1 MPAAETPARARL
13 LSLYVGGFLGPF
25 GGGVVTPML
34 PELRDGLDT
43 SLAVAASSLTV
54 YMVPFAAFMVFSGTL
69 AERWGR
75 RRTVRSAYVAYAL
88 ASLACAVAPQALLFM
103 AGRGA
108 QGIANAFTTPV
119 LLAALTDLTPP
130 ERLGRALGL
139 FGSLQAAGLTFAPV
153 VGGLAA
159 AVDWRWAF
167 VVSVV
172 ASLALA
178 TQPPPDAVREKDG
191 APGGGW
197 RSLANPRL
205 AFACG
210 IAFLAYLTT
219 VGVTLQ
225 GALIAADRFGLSPA
239 WRGVVVAT
247 FGAAG
252 LLAGRVVGRQLD
264 GLGPRR
270 FGVLGYALLATASI
284 SIGLSPRLPFLVLAF
299 ALGGVAG
306 LAARITVNA
315 LAVRS
320 TPENRGGAAS
330 LMLACQFLGGAVA
343 PLVLLPVYR
352 QSSVL
357 GPVVGAAFCLV
368 AGVFLAVAPAR
379 VVHGTTAR
387 QP

>member
-1 MPAAETPARARL
+1 M
-13 LSLYVGGFLGPF
+13 
-25 GGGVVTPML
+25 
-34 PELRDGLDT
+34 
-43 SLAVAASSLTV
+43 
-54 YMVPFAAFMVFSGTL
+54 
-69 AERWGR
+69 
-75 RRTVRSAYVAYAL
+75 
-88 ASLACAVAPQALLFM
+88 
-103 AGRGA
+103 
-108 QGIANAFTTPV
+108 
-119 LLAALTDLTPP
+119 
-130 ERLGRALGL
+130 
-139 FGSLQAAGLTFAPV
+139 
-153 VGGLAA
+153 

-330 LMLACQFLGGAVA
+330 LMLALGLAWQLRPPPA
-343 PLVLLPVYR
+343 PDAPAAAASAASFAKMPLNL
-352 QSSVL
+352 SFSVNTA
-357 GPVVGAAFCLV
+357 GKARVSPDPEPSGNSAGAA
-368 AGVFLAVAPAR
+368 LALF
-379 VVHGTTAR
+379 
-387 QP
+387 